1 MSLPSVLWPA
11 NSQVWYAGA
20 VEGLITF
27 VSYLAGITVL
37 CCPMCSVLKT
47 TVSYILPIFWLFQ
60 AGGCIWFLLLL
71 VRKQKSQALHIQGR
85 KIKKGTVDRV

>member
-27 VSYLAGITVL
+27 VSCLAGITVL

-47 TVSYILPIFWLFQ
+47 TVSYILPIFF
-60 AGGCIWFLLLL
+60 GCFRQEGVSGSSCSLSGSRSLKLCIF
-71 VRKQKSQALHIQGR
+71 KEEK
-85 KIKKGTVDRV
+85 